1 MSKNM
6 KNFGKIKNAYN
17 TILIESIA
25 TKKNENKVLFK
36 NYLKKIKEYEILKE
50 EFLIYNNIE
59 NKIETDRFKATE
71 YVKESIALLTKYPK
85 QSIIESNAILVGSQ
99 AIELGVDVDIDYDNK
114 ELHEAITT
122 LIFTD
127 KKANTLDIILEATDK
142 VVDYIMNNQPREIFE
157 NLDIPNS
164 MLLSLS
170 VDTFNNEYKDL
181 NESEKTL
188 ISILIESTL
197 EERSVFFKD
206 TNHECLTLINNKLTE
221 SDINSKEKLLSVKE
235 RLLNQTYNDESFST
249 DIIKLID
256 LKETLKN

>member
-85 QSIIESNAILVGSQ
+85 QLIVESN
-99 AIELGVDVDIDYDNK
+99 LGLAGDVPIDLDVDYDNK
-114 ELHEAITT
+114 DLHEAITT

-127 KKANTLDIILEATDK
+127 KKASTLDIILEATDK
-142 VVDYIMNNQPREIFE
+142 VVDYIMNNKKIEKGEYLGVSNDFLT
-157 NLDIPNS
+157 NVV
-164 MLLSLS
+164 
-170 VDTFNNEYKDL
+170 VDKFNEAYKDL
-181 NESEKTL
+181 SESEKA
-188 ISILIESTL
+188 IVSVMIESTP
-197 EERSVFFKD
+197 EEKEKLFKN
-206 TNHECLTLINNKLTE
+206 TNTECLTLINSKLTE
-221 SDINSKEKLLSVKE
+221 SDINAKEKLLSVKE
-235 RLLNQTYNDESFST
+235 RLLNQEFNVDTFT
-249 DIIKLID
+249 KDITKLIE
-256 LKETLKN
+256 LKETLKK

>member
-85 QSIIESNAILVGSQ
+85 QLIIESNIGLAGD
-99 AIELGVDVDIDYDNK
+99 APIELDVDYDNK

-127 KKANTLDIILEATDK
+127 KKASTLDIILEATDK
-142 VVDYIMNNQPREIFE
+142 VVDYIMNNKPREIVE
-157 NLDIPNS
+157 NLRVSNDF
-164 MLLSLS
+164 LTS
-170 VDTFNNEYKDL
+170 VVVDKFNEEYKDL
-181 NESEKTL
+181 SESEKA
-188 ISILIESTL
+188 IVSVMIESTP
-197 EERSVFFKD
+197 EEKEKLFKN
-206 TNHECLTLINNKLTE
+206 TNTECLTLINSKLTE
-221 SDINSKEKLLSVKE
+221 SDINTKEKLLSVKE
-235 RLLNQTYNDESFST
+235 RLLNQEFNVDTFT
-249 DIIKLID
+249 KDITKLIE
-256 LKETLKN
+256 LKETLKK